1 MKQRRSAWKVYAV
14 SIAIALAVGGLA
26 ALLSH
31 DSMQVFES
39 LKKPPLA
46 PPGVVFPIVWT
57 ILFLL
62 MGISAARIYLSDS
75 PERRGALT
83 VYGLQLALNF
93 GWTILFFCLQLYFAA
108 FIWLIALIIAIFVM
122 ISRFYAIDRWAAYLQ
137 IPYLMWVLF
146 AAYLNLAIAILNP

>member
-1 MKQRRSAWKVYAV
+1 MNKRRGAWKVYAV

-57 ILFLL
+57 ILFIL

-75 PERRGALT
+75 PERRSALT
-83 VYGLQLALNF
+83 VYGLQLVLNF

-137 IPYLMWVLF
+137 IPYLLWTLF

>member
-137 IPYLMWVLF
+137 IPYLMWALF